1 MSMVFLV
8 FLKHVGKFFV
18 VLISD
23 TAPAHF
29 NKGDCFFARTE
40 QVAQILTVLKNIL
53 KQPRIIPVYV
63 IQCQVLSKFF
73 IHVAEFL
80 VNHNR
85 GICICICMFAIY
97 KLCEIHNL
105 ARNTPDGVNLRIQH
119 RKLVFQFFLLL
130 FQFCLLFLD
139 HFPERAVLFHKLA
152 LHFFQLFFLFL
163 L

>member
-29 NKGDCFFARTE
+29 DKGDCFFTRTE
-40 QVAQILTVLKNIL
+40 QVAQILTVLENIL
-53 KQPRIIPVYV
+53 KQPGIIPVYV
-63 IQCQVLSKFF
+63 IQCQVFSKFL
-73 IHVAEFL
+73 IHVTDFL

-85 GICICICMFAIY
+85 RVCIRMPTGD

-105 ARNTPDGVNLRIQH
+105 SCDTSYGVNLRIQH

-139 HFPERAVLFHKLA
+139 HFPERAVLFHKLT
-152 LHFFQLFFLFL
+152 L
-163 L
+163 

>member
-1 MSMVFLV
+1 MSMVFLI

-18 VLISD
+18 VFVSN

-29 NKGDCFFARTE
+29 NKGDCFFTRAE
-40 QVAQILTVLKNIL
+40 QVAQILTVFENVL
-53 KQPRIIPVYV
+53 KQPGIVPVHV
-63 IQCQVLSKFF
+63 IQCQVFSKFL
-73 IHVAEFL
+73 IHVTEFL

-85 GICICICMFAIY
+85 RVCIRMSTGD